1 MKVGIIGLGLIGG
14 SLAKTIKT
22 KTDAQVV
29 GYDIS
34 PTTLNKALM
43 LEAVD
48 QPMDEQNIKECDMV
62 LVALYPDATV
72 EFIKKYANSFKK
84 DAVIVDCCGVKG
96 SVCEPLHDFCYRKKL
111 WFIGGHPMAGREFSG
126 FDYAKNDL
134 FRNASMILTP
144 YTYIPLEIVE
154 QTKKYFLELG
164 FKQVVIT
171 TPAKHD
177 QMIAYTS
184 QLAHVVSNAYVK
196 SPGAQCHHGFS
207 AGSYLDLTRVARL
220 NEVMWT
226 ELFLHNGE
234 KLCVELDALIEH
246 LKEYRKAIAEN
257 DAETLQR
264 LLREGRELKEA
275 TDPDPEKC

>member
-1 MKVGIIGLGLIGG
+1 MKIGIIGLGLIGG
-14 SLAKTIKT
+14 SLAKTIKN
-22 KTDAQVV
+22 KTDASVV

-43 LEAVD
+43 LKAVD
-48 QPMDEQNIKECDMV
+48 QTMDEKNLSECDMIFI
-62 LVALYPDATV
+62 ALYPGDTIDFV
-72 EFIKKYANSFKK
+72 KKHANHFKK
-84 DAVIVDCCGVKG
+84 DAVIVDCCGVKKA
-96 SVCEPLHDFCYRKKL
+96 VCEPLLDFCYSKKM
-111 WFIGGHPMAGREFSG
+111 WFIGGHPMAGREYSG
-126 FDYAKNDL
+126 FDYAKTDL
-134 FRNASMILTP
+134 FASASMILTP
-144 YTYIPLEIVE
+144 YSYIPLEIVE
-154 QTKKYFLELG
+154 KTKQFCLSLG

-171 TPAKHD
+171 TPEKHD

-196 SPGAQCHHGFS
+196 SPGAQSHHGFS

-226 ELFLHNGE
+226 ELFLHNSE
-234 KLCVELDALIEH
+234 KLCTELDSLIAH
-246 LKEYRKAIAEN
+246 LQEYSKAIAEK

-275 TDPDPEKC
+275 TDPNPEN

>member
-1 MKVGIIGLGLIGG
+1 MKIGIIGLGLIGG
-14 SLAKTIKT
+14 SLAKTIKA

-43 LEAVD
+43 LRAIDEA
-48 QPMDEQNIKECDMV
+48 MDEQNLRECDMV
-62 LVALYPDATV
+62 LIALYPDATV
-72 EFIKKYANSFKK
+72 DFIKKYANSFKK

-96 SVCEPLHDFCYRKKL
+96 AVCEPLHDFCYSKKL

-126 FDYAKNDL
+126 FDYAKIDL
-134 FRNASMILTP
+134 FQNASMILTP

-154 QTKKYFLELG
+154 QTKKFFLELG
-164 FKQVVIT
+164 FNQVVIT

-220 NEVMWT
+220 NETMWT
-226 ELFLHNGE
+226 ELFLHNSE
-234 KLCVELDALIEH
+234 KLCFELDSLIEH
-246 LKEYRKAIAEN
+246 LKEYREAIAGG
-257 DAETLQR
+257 DAETLRR

-275 TDPDPEKC
+275 TDPKKC